1 MTTSQTPPRR
11 ITQRRI
17 AELAGVSQAT
27 VSLVLND
34 KADGAG
40 RIPEET
46 RDRVLQVLRETGYVA
61 DPAARRLAGL
71 GNKIL
76 GVFTYEPAFPTESQ
90 DFYAPLLSGIE
101 EAAEELGCDLL
112 LFTSAPVVDGTR
124 RLLHENN
131 RLRLADGCL
140 LLGVEMD
147 PVELE
152 RLVADGFPFV
162 AVGRREVEGVPYV
175 AIDYA
180 QGAAELVGRAWEL
193 GHRRFAYVHVD
204 STGESVMDRR
214 AGVVGELERR
224 GGPVAAA
231 ELLAMPVDGAD
242 DAALRSALDEV
253 RTAGA
258 TVLVVETH
266 ETAVRLRGLAAAAG
280 VEVPGTLS
288 LIVLGDA
295 ARANGDS
302 GDFTRLSPPRSAL
315 ASAATTLLAR
325 ILDPHDDMP
334 DEELRQTLAC
344 PVIAGTTLVAPEDAA

>member
-27 VSLVLND
+27 VSLVLNE

-101 EAAEELGCDLL
+101 ETAEELGCDLL

-147 PVELE
+147 PAELE

-180 QGAAELVGRAWEL
+180 QGAAALIGRAWDL

-204 STGESVMDRR
+204 STGESVVDRR

-224 GGPVAAA
+224 GGAAA
-231 ELLAMPVDGAD
+231 ASELLAMPVDGAD
-242 DAALRSALDEV
+242 DATLDAAIQAV
-253 RTAGA
+253 RDARC

-266 ETAVRLRGLAAAAG
+266 ETAMRLRSSAATAGLDIPTA
-280 VEVPGTLS
+280 LS
-288 LIVLGDA
+288 IIVLGDA
-295 ARANGDS
+295 ARSNGDAA
-302 GDFTRLSPPRSAL
+302 DFTRLSPPRSAL

-325 ILDPHDDMP
+325 ILDPHDDVP

-344 PVIAGTTLVAPEDAA
+344 PVIAGITLVAPKDTE